1 MVLPNL
7 VPFLILKENRTMNIT
22 TEKVDDLNAILK
34 VELKEADYQDKV
46 NAQLKD
52 YRKKANIPG
61 FRKGH
66 VPMGMVKKMVG
77 TNLLVEEINKILS
90 ESLHEYIQNEKI
102 DILGNP
108 LPKLGE
114 QDKID
119 WENQKD
125 FEFKYDVGLAPQF
138 DVKVG
143 DKYKFEYYKIK
154 VADKDVDKYIT
165 DVAKRYGKMS
175 NPDVAEAD
183 DMVFGKFEELD
194 GEGNVKEGG
203 ISNSSVIIIEAVQD
217 KKLQKSLVGAKSGDE
232 FTLDPKTVSPQP
244 SDQAA
249 AIGVDV
255 ATLAGIISKFKFTV
269 DKVNRIIPAE
279 LDQELFDKVYGA
291 GAVKDLAEF
300 RAKVAEELGRGL
312 SVDADR
318 KLKADVQDKLIEK
331 LKLDLPNEFLK
342 RWIVASNEKPITP
355 EQIEAEYDDYA
366 KGLKWQLIENKII
379 KDNDIKV
386 EHDEVI
392 EHTKGLLAQQMAGMG
407 MPANDDEQLT
417 ETANR
422 VLQNEEEARN
432 IYMMMY
438 DNKLMTLYKNSF
450 KLKEKEVTYDDFVKI
465 AYEKK

>member
-1 MVLPNL
+1 
-7 VPFLILKENRTMNIT
+7 MNIT

-34 VELKEADYQDKV
+34 VELKHADYQEKV
-46 NAQLKD
+46 DTQLKD

-90 ESLHEYIQNEKI
+90 ESLHKYIEDEKL
-102 DILGNP
+102 DVLGNP
-108 LPKLGE
+108 LPKMGE
-114 QDKID
+114 EDKID
-119 WENQKD
+119 WENQTD
-125 FEFKYDVGLAPQF
+125 FVFRYDLGLAPQF
-138 DVKVG
+138 DVKIG

-154 VADKDVDKYIT
+154 VAEKDVDKYVSDI
-165 DVAKRYGKMS
+165 AKRYGKMS

-183 DMVFGKFEELD
+183 DMIFGNFEELD
-194 GEGNVKEGG
+194 GTGNIKEGG
-203 ISNSSVIIIEAVQD
+203 ISHSSVIIIEAVTD
-217 KKLQKSLVGAKSGDE
+217 KKLQKALVGAKAGD
-232 FTLDPKTVSPQP
+232 TYDVDPKTISPQVK
-244 SDQAA
+244 DQAA
-249 AIGVDV
+249 AIGVDE
-255 ATLAGIISKFKFTV
+255 ATFANIISKFKFTV
-269 DKVNRIIPAE
+269 DKVNRVIPAE
-279 LDQELFDKVYGA
+279 LNTELFDKLYGP
-291 GAVKDLAEF
+291 GNVKDVKEF
-300 RAKVAEELGRGL
+300 RAKISEELGKGL

-318 KLKADVQDKLIEK
+318 KLKADVQDELIKK

-379 KDNDIKV
+379 KGNDVKV
-386 EHDEVI
+386 EHEEVI

-422 VLQNEEEARN
+422 VLENEEEARN

-450 KLKEKEVTYDDFVKI
+450 KLKEKEISYDDFVKL

>member
-1 MVLPNL
+1 
-7 VPFLILKENRTMNIT
+7 MNIT
-22 TEKVDDLNAILK
+22 REKVDDLNAILK
-34 VELKEADYQDKV
+34 VELKQEDYQEKV
-46 NAQLKD
+46 DAQLKD

-77 TNLLVEEINKILS
+77 TNLLVDEINKILS
-90 ESLHEYIQNEKI
+90 ESLHKYIEDEKL

-108 LPKLGE
+108 LPKIGE
-114 QDKID
+114 EDKID
-119 WENQKD
+119 WENQTD
-125 FEFKYDVGLAPQF
+125 FEFRYDLGLAPQF

-154 VADKDVDKYIT
+154 VADKDVDKYIN

-183 DMVFGKFEELD
+183 DMIFGNFEELD
-194 GEGNVKEGG
+194 GTGNVKEGG
-203 ISNSSVIIIEAVQD
+203 INHSSVIIIEAVTD
-217 KKLQKSLVGAKSGDE
+217 KKLQKALVGAKSGDT
-232 FTLDPKTVSPQP
+232 FDVDPRTISPQEK
-244 SDQAA
+244 DQAA
-249 AIGVDV
+249 ALGVDEV
-255 ATLAGIISKFKFTV
+255 TFKSIISKFKFTV
-269 DKVNRIIPAE
+269 DKVNRIIPAD
-279 LDQELFDKVYGA
+279 LNQELFDKVYGP
-291 GAVKDLAEF
+291 GAVSNEKEFKD
-300 RAKVAEELGRGL
+300 KVREELGRGL

-318 KLKADVQDKLIEK
+318 KLKVDVQEELIKK

-355 EQIEAEYDDYA
+355 EQIEAEYDEYA

-379 KDNDIKV
+379 KDNNVKV
-386 EHDEVI
+386 EHEEVI

-407 MPANDDEQLT
+407 MPTNDDEQLT

-450 KLKEKEVTYDDFVKI
+450 KLKEKEVSYDDFVKI